1 LHIDIVLLPILFVV
15 GILAGGLGGLLGIGG
30 CAIMM
35 PVIRF
40 GFDFSPTVAVGT
52 TLVAVIFTAAS
63 GAIQH
68 WRLGNV
74 DWKSVKYIAPAG
86 VVGVLAGSA
95 LFYCIREHGALID
108 LIVGLAFL
116 WPAARMTYEG
126 MLLRKMPEVVG
137 SELLGS
143 KQAKAGIGSGVG
155 FLTGIIGLGGGYA
168 LVPSFIY
175 LLRSPL
181 RIAIGSSMASFVWFA
196 LVGGVIK
203 VVQDFC
209 DIPAAVVMGLGAVGG
224 AVIGARL
231 VARFKPATLKAVFGF
246 IFLYVSL
253 KYILLYFD
261 IRI

>member
-1 LHIDIVLLPILFVV
+1 MSALTVVILFVV
-15 GILAGGLGGLLGIGG
+15 GVAAGTAGGLLGIGG

-35 PVIRF
+35 PTIRF
-40 GFDFSPTVAVGT
+40 GFGFLPTIAVGT

-86 VVGVLAGSA
+86 IAGVLAGSA
-95 LFYCIREHGALID
+95 VFYYIHEYGNVID
-108 LIVGLAFL
+108 LIVGLAFI
-116 WPAARMTYEG
+116 WVAIRMVYEG
-126 MLLRKMPEVVG
+126 IFRRQAAEVAG
-137 SELLGS
+137 NELSGTR
-143 KQAKAGIGSGVG
+143 QAKAGVGGGVG

-175 LLRSPL
+175 FLRSPM

-203 VVQDFC
+203 AVQGFC
-209 DIPAAVVMGLGAVGG
+209 NIPAAIALGAGAAGG
-224 AVIGARL
+224 AIIGARL
-231 VARFKPATLKAVFGF
+231 VARFKPATLKTIFGF

-253 KYILLYFD
+253 KYILLYFG
-261 IRI
+261 IHI

>member
-1 LHIDIVLLPILFVV
+1 MASMSLLVLFIV
-15 GILAGGLGGLLGIGG
+15 GILAGSLGGLLGIGG
-30 CAIMM
+30 CVIMM
-35 PVIRF
+35 PAIRF
-40 GFDFSPTVAVGT
+40 GFNFSPTLAVGT
-52 TLVAVIFTAAS
+52 TLTAVIFTAAA

-95 LFYCIREHGALID
+95 LFYYIHEYGPLID

-116 WPAARMTYEG
+116 WAALRMVYEG
-126 MLLRKMPEVVG
+126 VPQRQATEVAG
-137 SELLGS
+137 NELLGS
-143 KQAKAGIGSGVG
+143 KQAKVGIGGGVG

-196 LVGGVIK
+196 LIGGVIK
-203 VVQDFC
+203 VFQGFC
-209 DIPAAVVMGLGAVGG
+209 DIPAAIALGVGASGG
-224 AVIGARL
+224 AIIGARL
-231 VARFKPATLKAVFGF
+231 VARFKPATLKATFG
-246 IFLYVSL
+246 IVFLYVSL
-253 KYILLYFD
+253 KYILLYFG
-261 IRI
+261 ITI

>member
-1 LHIDIVLLPILFVV
+1 MSILILVILFVI
-15 GILAGGLGGLLGIGG
+15 GILAGGVGGLLGIGG

-40 GFDFSPTVAVGT
+40 GFNFSPTLAVGT
-52 TLVAVIFTAAS
+52 TLTAVIFTAAA
-63 GAIQH
+63 GALQH

-95 LFYCIREHGALID
+95 LFYYIHSYGKVID
-108 LIVGLAFL
+108 LIVGLAFAPVAL
-116 WPAARMTYEG
+116 RMAYEG
-126 MLLRKMPEVVG
+126 ILRRKTPEVAG
-137 SELLGS
+137 NELAGS
-143 KQAKAGIGSGVG
+143 KPAKAGVGGGVG

-175 LLRSPL
+175 LLRSPM
-181 RIAIGSSMASFVWFA
+181 RVAIGSSMASFVWFA

-203 VVQDFC
+203 VVQGFC
-209 DIPAAVVMGLGAVGG
+209 NVPAAVALGLGAAGG
-224 AVIGARL
+224 AIVGARL
-231 VARFKPATLKAVFGF
+231 VARFKPATLKAVFGV

-253 KYILLYFD
+253 KYILLYFG
-261 IRI
+261 ITI

>member
-1 LHIDIVLLPILFVV
+1 MDVVLLPVLFVV
-15 GILAGGLGGLLGIGG
+15 GILAGGVGGLLGIGG

-40 GFDFSPTVAVGT
+40 GFDFAPTVAVGT
-52 TLVAVIFTAAS
+52 TLVAVVFTAAA
-63 GAIQH
+63 GAFQH

-74 DWKSVKYIAPAG
+74 DWKSVKYIAIAG
-86 VVGVLAGSA
+86 VIGVLGGSA
-95 LFYCIREHGALID
+95 LFYYIREHGALID

-116 WPAARMTYEG
+116 WPAARMLYEG
-126 MLLRKMPEVVG
+126 MLRRAVAEVAG

-143 KQAKAGIGSGVG
+143 KQAKAAIGGFVG
-155 FLTGIIGLGGGYA
+155 FLTGVIGLGGGYA

-175 LLRSPL
+175 ILRSPL

-196 LVGGVIK
+196 IVGAIIK
-203 VVQDFC
+203 AAQGFT
-209 DIPAAVVMGLGAVGG
+209 DIPAAVVLGLGAAGG

-231 VARFKPATLKAVFGF
+231 VARFKPATLKAIFGV

-253 KYILLYFD
+253 KYVLLYFG
-261 IRI
+261 ITI